1 MSNATQAFA
10 TRVAVQAFAAGK
22 QQYTVLQQ
30 QYNERVTAVRV
41 DMEMLSGQLDIVKQQ
56 LSASQTEC
64 SHQAQVIQQL
74 QSQLEKLQD
83 RVAAAELERDQA
95 LGAKTCE
102 EAAQKSL
109 QKKLEVLELKADKER
124 AKEDQLLSAIK
135 LMRKCILESG
145 ILLPEDINVGDLLVD
160 EVVGPATA
168 AKTAASGGMFAT
180 PAPGANDHD
189 LLESMR
195 ISGHSAEF
203 FKKRFQTSMLQMSSL
218 VLKEVNVAKE
228 NEELKTRV
236 EELQVS

>member
-160 EVVGPATA
+160 EVVGAP
-168 AKTAASGGMFAT
+168 KTAASGGMFAT